1 MIRNRFSLFEK
12 SERFTCFNAKGL
24 TMITMY
30 GIKNCDTIK
39 KARRWL
45 DDHQLEYRFHDY
57 RADGLDRA
65 LLDTFIAELGWE
77 ALLNTRGTTW
87 RKLDESVRDSITN
100 ADAAAALMLE
110 MPAIIKRPLLCAPGQ
125 PMLLG
130 FSDSS
135 YQTYNEV

>member
-1 MIRNRFSLFEK
+1 ML
-12 SERFTCFNAKGL
+12 
-24 TMITMY
+24 TMY

-45 DDHQLEYRFHDY
+45 EAHQIAYQFHDY

-65 LLDTFIAELGWE
+65 QLDTFIAELGWQ

-87 RKLDESVRDSITN
+87 RKLDESLRNSIDN

-130 FSDSS
+130 FSEL
-135 YQTYNEV
+135 TYKKLVNEV